1 MTKIN
6 KIVLTGAAG
15 ALGGKLRAPLAKLA
29 NALVSTDLVDSVA
42 GLAPNET
49 YVKAD
54 VGDAAAMMELI
65 EGADMVVHFGAI
77 PDEAPFEDI
86 LHSNFLGAYNVWNA
100 AQKNGTRR
108 IIYASSIHAMGM
120 YPKTVQITTDM
131 PHRPDTFYGLSKCFA
146 EDMASMYWDKYGLE
160 AVCLRIYSA
169 SGPVQNARALGSWL
183 SYDDLIQLV
192 EKSVTTPI
200 TGFSVVYGVSN
211 NDRSP
216 VDNSKASFLGY
227 RPKDNAEDFA
237 EEILAKTP
245 VADPQDKA
253 QMCHGGPFATVP
265 LGVSGVQFIKK
276 MSEGN

>member
-1 MTKIN
+1 MK

-15 ALGGKLRAPLAKLA
+15 ALGSQLRAPLAKLA
-29 NALVSTDLVDSVA
+29 DELVSSDLVD
-42 GLAPNET
+42 GLENLGSNET

-54 VGDAAAMMELI
+54 VGDQAAMMDLI

-77 PDEAPFEDI
+77 PDEASFEEI
-86 LHSNFLGAYNVWNA
+86 LHSNFLGAYTVWNA
-100 AQKNGTRR
+100 SHKHGVRR

-120 YPKTVQITTDM
+120 YPKTTRITTDM

-192 EKSVTTPI
+192 EKSVTSPV

-216 VDNSKASFLGY
+216 VDNSKAAFLGY

-245 VADPQDKA
+245 QIDPQDKA
-253 QMCHGGPFATVP
+253 HMCHGGPFATVP

>member
-1 MTKIN
+1 MK

-15 ALGGKLRAPLAKLA
+15 ALGGVLRAPLSKLA
-29 NALVSTDLVDSVA
+29 DTLVSTDLVDALDGVA
-42 GLAPNET
+42 DNET
-49 YVKAD
+49 YIKAD
-54 VGDAAAMMELI
+54 VGDADAMMKLI

-77 PDEAPFEDI
+77 PDEASFEEI

-100 AQKNGTRR
+100 AHKHGVRR
-108 IIYASSIHAMGM
+108 IVYASSIHAMGM
-120 YPKTVQITTDM
+120 YPKTVPITTDM

-160 AVCLRIYSA
+160 AVCLRIYTA
-169 SGPVQNARALGSWL
+169 PGPVQNARALGSWL

-200 TGFSVVYGVSN
+200 TGFTVVYGVSN

-216 VDNSKASFLGY
+216 VDNSKAAFLGY
-227 RPKDNAEDFA
+227 RPKDNAEEFA
-237 EEILAKTP
+237 QSILAQTP
-245 VADPQDKA
+245 QADPQDKG

-265 LGVSGVQFIKK
+265 LGESGVAYIKK
-276 MSEGN
+276 MSVSS

>member
-1 MTKIN
+1 MK

-15 ALGGKLRAPLAKLA
+15 ALGTQLRAPLAKLA
-29 NALVSTDLVDSVA
+29 DELVSTDLADGISEL
-42 GLAPNET
+42 GPNES
-49 YVKAD
+49 YVQANVAD
-54 VGDAAAMMELI
+54 REAMMAI
-65 EGADMVVHFGAI
+65 IKGADMVVHFGAI
-77 PDEAPFEDI
+77 PDEAPFDDI
-86 LHSNFLGAYNVWNA
+86 LQSNIVGAYNVWHA
-100 AQKNGTRR
+100 AHTHGVRR

-120 YPKTVQITTDM
+120 YPKTTAINSTM

-200 TGFSVVYGVSN
+200 TGFTVVYGVSN

-216 VDNSKASFLGY
+216 VDNSKAAFLGY
-227 RPKDNAEDFA
+227 RPKDNAEEFA
-237 EEILAKTP
+237 QSILAQTP
-245 VADPQDKA
+245 QADPQDKG

-265 LGVSGVQFIKK
+265 LGESGVAYIKK
-276 MSEGN
+276 MSVSS

>member
-1 MTKIN
+1 MK

-15 ALGGKLRAPLAKLA
+15 ALGHQLRAPLAA
-29 NALVSTDLVDSVA
+29 MADQLVSTDLADAVE
-42 GLAPNET
+42 GLAGNET

-54 VGDAAAMMELI
+54 LGDAAAVMDLL
-65 EGADMVVHFGAI
+65 EGAEMVVHFGAI
-77 PDEAPFEDI
+77 GDEAPFEQI

-100 AQKNGTRR
+100 AQKHGVRR
-108 IIYASSIHAMGM
+108 IVYASSIHAMGM
-120 YPKTVQITTDM
+120 YPKTTRIDTKM

-146 EDMASMYWDKYGLE
+146 EDMASMYWDKYGIE

-169 SGPVQNARALGSWL
+169 SGPVGNARALGSWL

-192 EKSVTTPI
+192 QRSIDTPI
-200 TGFSVVYGVSN
+200 TGFTVVYGVSN

-216 VDNSKASFLGY
+216 VDNSAASFLGY

-237 EEILAKTP
+237 EAILAQTP
-245 VADPQDKA
+245 QADPQDKA

-265 LGVSGVQFIKK
+265 LGESGVAYIKK
-276 MSEGN
+276 MSVS

>member
-1 MTKIN
+1 MK

-15 ALGGKLRAPLAKLA
+15 ALGNQLRAPLAKLCEE
-29 NALVSTDLVDSVA
+29 LVSTDLVEALDNIA
-42 GLAPNET
+42 GNES

-54 VGDAAAMMELI
+54 VGDAEAMMTLI

-77 PDEAPFEDI
+77 ADEATFEEI
-86 LHSNFLGAYNVWNA
+86 MHSNFMGAYNVWNA
-100 AQKNGTRR
+100 AHKHGVRR

-120 YPKTVQITTDM
+120 YPKTTHITTDM

-146 EDMASMYWDKYGLE
+146 EDMASMYWDKYGVE

-183 SYDDLIQLV
+183 SYDDLIQMV
-192 EKSVTTPI
+192 EKSVTSPVV
-200 TGFSVVYGVSN
+200 GFTVIYGVSN

-216 VDNSKASFLGY
+216 VDNSKAAFLGY
-227 RPKDNAEDFA
+227 RPKDNAEDYA

-245 VADPQDKA
+245 VVDPQDKA
-253 QMCHGGPFATVP
+253 HMCHGGPFATVP

-276 MSEGN
+276 MSEGK